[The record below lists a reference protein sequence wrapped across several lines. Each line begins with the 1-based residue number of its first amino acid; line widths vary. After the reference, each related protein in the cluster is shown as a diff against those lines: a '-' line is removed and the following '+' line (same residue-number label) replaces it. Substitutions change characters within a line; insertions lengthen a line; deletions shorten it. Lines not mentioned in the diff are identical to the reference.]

1 MIISRGSLHAV
12 LFALGCLLLIISPA
26 SALPGDYIVEP
37 LPPGAEMGTPAD
49 TVKVEPPAPAT
60 PLDQFQLFVLNNYP
74 NLLTILEILIIVK
87 LGLYLGYRKLQKKNV
102 LEHSSRSVIYHYIQE
117 SPGADFT
124 EISRETGV
132 HENSLRYHLTVLK
145 LMNKVSV
152 LETSR
157 NTRYYENSEKYPP
170 VEKKVIK
177 YLHNDATRRLL
188 LMVKENPGISR
199 HELETALHIS
209 GAGINWHMHRLSGDG
224 ILTVRK
230 DGRNARYELNPDVL
244 PSLEKYLADADPV
257 QDPDTREWD

>member
-1 MIISRGSLHAV
+1 MIISRGSLHAI
-12 LFALGCLLLIISPA
+12 LFALGCLLLIVSPA
-26 SALPGDYIVEP
+26 GALPGDYLVEP

-49 TVKVEPPAPAT
+49 TVKVEPPPLAT
-60 PLDQFQLFVLNNYP
+60 PVDQFRLFALNNFP

-102 LEHSSRSVIYHYIQE
+102 LENSSRSVIYHYIQE

-145 LMNKVSV
+145 LMNKVSA

-157 NTRYYENSEKYPP
+157 NTRYYENSEKYP
-170 VEKKVIK
+170 VIEQKVIR
-177 YLHNDATRRLL
+177 YLRTDPARRLL
-188 LMVKENPGISR
+188 LLLKENPRLSR

-209 GAGINWHMHRLSGDG
+209 GAAINWHMHRLSADG
-224 ILTVRK
+224 ILAIRK
-230 DGRNARYELNPDVL
+230 DGRYARYELNPDVL
-244 PSLEKYLADADPV
+244 PVLEKYLEDADPV
-257 QDPDTREWD
+257 QDPDSLEW

>member
-1 MIISRGSLHAV
+1 MIICRGSLHAV

-26 SALPGDYIVEP
+26 GALPGDYIVEP

-60 PLDQFQLFVLNNYP
+60 PLDQFRLFVLNNYP

-102 LEHSSRSVIYHYIQE
+102 LENSSRSVIYHYIKE

-145 LMNKVSV
+145 VMNKVSV

-170 VEKKVIK
+170 VEKKIIK
-177 YLHNDATRRLL
+177 YLRNDATRRLL
-188 LMVKENPGISR
+188 LMVKEKPGLSR
-199 HELETALHIS
+199 GELETALHIS

-224 ILTVRK
+224 ILEVWK

-244 PSLEKYLADADPV
+244 PFLEKYLDDADPV
-257 QDPDTREWD
+257 QDPDTREWG

>member
-1 MIISRGSLHAV
+1 MIICRGSLYAT
-12 LFALGCLLLIISPA
+12 LFALGCLLLIVSPA
-26 SALPGDYIVEP
+26 GALPGDYLVEP
-37 LPPGAEMGTPAD
+37 LPPGAEMGPPAD
-49 TVKVEPPAPAT
+49 TVKVEPPGPVT
-60 PLDQFQLFVLNNYP
+60 PVDQVWLFALNNFP
-74 NLLTILEILIIVK
+74 DLLTILEILIIVK

-102 LEHSSRSVIYHYIQE
+102 LENSSRSVIYHYIQE

-145 LMNKVSV
+145 VMNKVSV

-170 VEKKVIK
+170 FEKKVIR
-177 YLHNDATRRLL
+177 YLRNDATRRLL
-188 LMVKENPGISR
+188 LMVKENPGLSR

-230 DGRNARYELNPDVL
+230 DGRYAKYELNPDVI
-244 PSLEKYLADADPV
+244 PFLEKHQKETDHE
-257 QDPDTREWD
+257 PDSGSTL

>member
-1 MIISRGSLHAV
+1 MILCRGSLHAI
-12 LFALGCLLLIISPA
+12 LFALGCLLLMISPTA
-26 SALPGDYIVEP
+26 ALSGDYIVEP

-49 TVKVEPPAPAT
+49 TVKVEPPVPAT
-60 PLDQFQLFVLNNYP
+60 PLDQVWLFTLNNFP
-74 NLLTILEILIIVK
+74 DLLTILEILIIVK

-102 LEHSSRSVIYHYIQE
+102 LENSSRSVIYHYIQE

-170 VEKKVIK
+170 LEQKVIR
-177 YLHNDATRRLL
+177 YLRTDPTRRLL
-188 LMVKENPGISR
+188 LMVKENPGLSR

-224 ILTVRK
+224 ILNVRK

-244 PSLEKYLADADPV
+244 PILEKYLEDPN
-257 QDPDTREWD
+257 TRE

>member
-1 MIISRGSLHAV
+1 MIICRGSLHVV
-12 LFALGCLLLIISPA
+12 LFALGCLLLLFSPA
-26 SALPGDYIVEP
+26 GALPGDYIVEP

-60 PLDQFQLFVLNNYP
+60 PADHFRLFALNNFP
-74 NLLTILEILIIVK
+74 DLLTLLEILIIVK

-145 LMNKVSV
+145 LMNKVSA

-157 NTRYYENSEKYPP
+157 NTRYYENSEKYPLI
-170 VEKKVIK
+170 EQKVIR
-177 YLHNDATRRLL
+177 YLRTDPTRRLL
-188 LMVKENPGISR
+188 LMVKENPGLTR
-199 HELETALHIS
+199 GELETALHIS
-209 GAGINWHMHRLSGDG
+209 GAGINWHMNRLSGDG
-224 ILTVRK
+224 ILAVRK
-230 DGRNARYELNPDVL
+230 EGRNARYDLNPDVL
-244 PSLEKYLADADPV
+244 PFLEKYLGDDDPAR
-257 QDPDTREWD
+257 DPYTYE